1 MVIDENWKIRV
12 LLERGGH
19 IISSE
24 DQTINWRKEIEDDG
38 FVQDFNAFLSFNTT
52 LFRDQT
58 GSFQVRYLL

>member
-1 MVIDENWKIRV
+1 MAIDENWKIRV